1 MAGSVEPVA
10 AAGPDGVAV
19 AVVFVGG
26 GDVAD
31 GGVHPEG
38 VVLGPDAVELSFEV
52 AGVGDLLQVR
62 PLGLDVA
69 EQGLDPG
76 LVGGGVWA
84 SEVLPSWV
92 IRFSGSSES
101 RV

>member
-1 MAGSVEPVA
+1 MRSWLFSCCTSTVVEACLAGSVEPVA

-31 GGVHPEG
+31 RGVQPEG

-62 PLGLDVA
+62 PLG
-69 EQGLDPG
+69 GLR
-76 LVGGGVWA
+76 LT
-84 SEVLPSWV
+84 
-92 IRFSGSSES
+92 S
-101 RV
+101 R